1 MEKARLRLSHRHPL
15 KRASVCA
22 LLLIASCTLLLTA
35 SCAMPRM
42 VILRD
47 PLTASEH
54 NDLGVIYEQ
63 KGQLDLAEKEY
74 LKAVQRDGKWYLPLF
89 NLGNLY
95 YSKSD
100 LEKAEGFYR
109 RALALDSTNPDVMNN
124 LACLL
129 HDISLD
135 HEAGELITKALSI
148 ERKPEYIDTYRKIM
162 GYFPEEGEDSDIPG
176 VD

>member
-1 MEKARLRLSHRHPL
+1 MEKARLCLSDRHPL
-15 KRASVCA
+15 KRASVLV
-22 LLLIASCTLLLTA
+22 LLLASSCILLLNASC
-35 SCAMPRM
+35 SMPRM
-42 VILRD
+42 VILHD

-74 LKAVQRDGKWYLPLF
+74 LKAVQRDRKWYLPLF
-89 NLGNLY
+89 NLGNLFY
-95 YSKSD
+95 QKSEY
-100 LEKAEGFYR
+100 EKAEGYYR
-109 RALALDSTNPDVMNN
+109 RALALNSSNPDVMNN

-162 GYFPEEGEDSDIPG
+162 GYFPEEGDDSDIPG
-176 VD
+176 AQ

>member
-1 MEKARLRLSHRHPL
+1 
-15 KRASVCA
+15 
-22 LLLIASCTLLLTA
+22 
-35 SCAMPRM
+35 MPRM
-42 VILRD
+42 VILHD

-74 LKAVQRDGKWYLPLF
+74 LKAVQKDKKWYLPLF
-89 NLGNLY
+89 NLGNLAY
-95 YSKSD
+95 QKPD
-100 LEKAEGFYR
+100 LEKAEGYYR

-129 HDISLD
+129 HDICLD

-148 ERKPEYIDTYRKIM
+148 ERKPEYIDTYKKIM
-162 GYFPEEGEDSDIPG
+162 GYFPEEGEDEETTG
-176 VD
+176 ME